1 MLELINAERVKAG
14 VEPVVLGDNVAAQLH
29 AGNALENCFSSHWGL
44 DGLKPYMRY
53 SLAGGYQSN
62 LENWSGYNYC
72 FTAFSGYSEL
82 GPIEQEIRYYMEG
95 FMDSEGHR
103 ENILYPWHR
112 KVNIG
117 LAWDSYNLQVV
128 QHFEGDHVEYEV
140 VPVIEEGVLTLSG
153 TVKDGVVFLGST
165 DLSVGIYYD
174 PPPHSLTRGQFART
188 YCYDYGR
195 PVAFLEPPL
204 TGNSDSLDDE
214 FTDTYLPCT
223 DPYDV
228 LADSPPP
235 RSPGESDDLWE
246 AAYEENLNIA
256 EITVIGRWVI
266 ASEWQADGTSFS
278 VKADMS
284 EVLADHGPGVYTI
297 TVWGWHPDAGSTVIV
312 SEYSIFHGITPPDGY
327 TPETSS
333 TATPAQDST

>member
-29 AGNALENCFSSHWGL
+29 AESALENCFNSHWGL
-44 DGLKPYMRY
+44 DGIKPYMRY

-62 LENWSGYNYC
+62 WENVSGYNYC
-72 FTAFSGYSEL
+72 YTASSGYSEI
-82 GPIEQEIRYYMEG
+82 GPIEQEIRDYMEG
-95 FMDSEGHR
+95 LMDSEGHR

-117 LAWDSYNLQVV
+117 LAWDSYNLKVV
-128 QHFEGDHVEYEV
+128 QHFEVDHVEYGV
-140 VPVIEEGVLTLSG
+140 VPVINEGVLTLSG
-153 TVKDGVVFLGST
+153 TVEDGVVFLGST

-174 PPPHSLTRGQFART
+174 PPPHSLTRGQLART

-195 PVAFLEPPL
+195 LVAFLEPPL

-214 FTDTYLPCT
+214 FTDTYIPCP

-228 LADSPPP
+228 PADLPPP
-235 RSPGESDDLWE
+235 RSPGEDDDLWE
-246 AAYEENLNIA
+246 AAYEESLNMA
-256 EITVIGRWVI
+256 EIATLVRLVP
-266 ASEWQADGTSFS
+266 AYEWEAHDTSFS
-278 VKADMS
+278 VKADLS

-297 TVWGWHPDAGSTVIV
+297 TVWGWDPDAGTTVIV

-327 TPETSS
+327 TPETSP